1 MPINPHLSMS
11 PDPANVPVPIAPRR
25 VLLVGWDA
33 ADARMLDGLVSAG
46 ALPEFGRLVAAGAIG
61 DLAAIGPP
69 VGSLAWTSIATG
81 VRPDRHGILDDF
93 EFEPGDGTWQPI
105 SARRRAVKAIWNIA
119 TQTGLRSVIVGW
131 GAGHPAEPVLGASV
145 DERFVVIT
153 GPVEREWPIAEG
165 SVHPPELGPRL
176 ADLRLHPSEFES
188 GELVALVPS
197 LGEIDLAKDLR
208 PMRLAECLAATVSL
222 HAVAT
227 ELLEHEAWQFAA
239 IRYPLL
245 GHLASTFL
253 RCRPPRGEGVPDE
266 DVRRYG
272 GVIDGAHRLLDAML
286 ARLREIAGPET
297 TVIVASECGLRA
309 GAVHGDWRRP
319 AGLVAIAG
327 PGTRPDG
334 LIHGANHLD
343 VAPTVLA
350 LLGLPAGSDMPGRIL
365 DEAFTVPPAGRRIP
379 SWESLAGECGRLAPA
394 EAAGSVRPWQHHEAV
409 QQLVALGYVA
419 EDQAHDARHAAIAA
433 RADYHRAMV
442 HLDAFEW
449 AAAVEPLRRVVAARP
464 GDLQVALLLAFALS
478 LVGGLDECRSLADA
492 VSANPALAP
501 YAEAIRGLIASAEGR
516 DADAVA
522 AFVACERGAP
532 PTGFLLD
539 RLGWAYLRL
548 GRLEEAERVLRR
560 SRELEP
566 EGRFAPFAL
575 AGILLD
581 RDRPA
586 EAAEEALQAIGR
598 HYRWPE
604 AHARLGVAL
613 ARLGRTREAV
623 RAFEISIAQRPSAL
637 AHEALATIHEQ
648 AAGDPRQV
656 AFHRERARELR
667 KGAGP

>member
-1 MPINPHLSMS
+1 
-11 PDPANVPVPIAPRR
+11 
-25 VLLVGWDA
+25 
-33 ADARMLDGLVSAG
+33 
-46 ALPEFGRLVAAGAIG
+46 
-61 DLAAIGPP
+61 
-69 VGSLAWTSIATG
+69 
-81 VRPDRHGILDDF
+81 
-93 EFEPGDGTWQPI
+93 
-105 SARRRAVKAIWNIA
+105 
-119 TQTGLRSVIVGW
+119 
-131 GAGHPAEPVLGASV
+131 
-145 DERFVVIT
+145 
-153 GPVEREWPIAEG
+153 
-165 SVHPPELGPRL
+165 
-176 ADLRLHPSEFES
+176 
-188 GELVALVPS
+188 
-197 LGEIDLAKDLR
+197 
-208 PMRLAECLAATVSL
+208 
-222 HAVAT
+222 
-227 ELLEHEAWQFAA
+227 
-239 IRYPLL
+239 
-245 GHLASTFL
+245 
-253 RCRPPRGEGVPDE
+253 
-266 DVRRYG
+266 
-272 GVIDGAHRLLDAML
+272 
-286 ARLREIAGPET
+286 
-297 TVIVASECGLRA
+297 
-309 GAVHGDWRRP
+309 
-319 AGLVAIAG
+319 
-327 PGTRPDG
+327 
-334 LIHGANHLD
+334 
-343 VAPTVLA
+343 
-350 LLGLPAGSDMPGRIL
+350 
-365 DEAFTVPPAGRRIP
+365 
-379 SWESLAGECGRLAPA
+379 
-394 EAAGSVRPWQHHEAV
+394 V

-419 EDQAHDARHAAIAA
+419 EDQAHDARQAAIAA

-464 GDLQVALLLAFALS
+464 GDLQVAFALS

-613 ARLGRTREAV
+613 AQLGRTREAV

-667 KGAGP
+667 TGAGP